1 MVEPTRSIAKKSGAV
16 GWLVAAN
23 GRRAGRDTR
32 LARSTAI
39 GRDGLRN
46 DLVLDDSTVSAEHA
60 RIRLENGRFVL
71 YDLGSTNGTFLNGH
85 RIQKQT
91 LIDGDEIAIGR
102 TRLVFKEVRKS

>member
-1 MVEPTRSIAKKSGAV
+1 MVEPTRIIAKSIGAV

-32 LARSTAI
+32 LGRSTAI

-46 DLVLDDSTVSAEHA
+46 DLVLDDSSVSAEHA
-60 RIRLENGRFVL
+60 KIRLERGRFVL
-71 YDLGSTNGTFLNGH
+71 YDLASTNGTLLNGK

-91 LIDGDEIAIGR
+91 LADGDEIAIGSS
-102 TRLVFKEVRKS
+102 RLIFKEVRQ